1 MPVLQLVTF
10 VKVIKYRMMISIIT
24 NNDTDHKE
32 MTCGQQSDESTPIVV
47 SEVFLIYVLQHKK
60 KSFSA

>member
-1 MPVLQLVTF
+1 MSEMI
-10 VKVIKYRMMISIIT
+10 IKYRMMISIIT